1 MNYKDIEIFLHII
14 FPLNGK
20 SYSYV
25 KKDIYFYEIFDNGH
39 SIGEFNN
46 PFSDTRLN
54 IHQEIVLPLL
64 NSFLGSGFTTF
75 VAFNVG
81 NPFSH
86 KQVFFSYGSPNS

>member
-25 KKDIYFYEIFDNGH
+25 KKDIYFYEIFDNRH

-54 IHQEIVLPLL
+54 IHQEIDELDQFKKLAYDLIVSYERNLL
-64 NSFLGSGFTTF
+64 IDEIN
-75 VAFNVG
+75 
-81 NPFSH
+81 
-86 KQVFFSYGSPNS
+86 K